1 VYESLLDVLR
11 SAISHRGPAAAQRW
25 FRHLLAIQDRTI
37 RTQLLADRISKLDAH
52 FAFIVLSEVIN
63 LSLRRDPRGREL
75 LLDLTTNRP
84 LAETLGYSSTRRIY
98 ELAREH
104 SRDDVARLFLSTATL
119 NPRAMPQR
127 FLAIQNQHMQDTS
140 IGWRKKL
147 ARGSDRMK
155 LDQLLFDRNSDVI
168 RILLANP
175 RIIERDVV
183 RIAAMRPANPENLV
197 VIFQN
202 AKWVSRY
209 HVKVALACNPWSP
222 IDVALACLPH
232 LMTQN
237 LSYAASNEKLAPEVR
252 EAAAQLLGAATK
264 KLSD

>member
-1 VYESLLDVLR
+1 VYEALLEVLR
-11 SAISHRGPAAAQRW
+11 STINRRGPAAAQQW

-37 RTQLLADRISKLDAH
+37 RTQLLADRLSSLDAH
-52 FAFIVLSEVIN
+52 FAFIVLREVID

-84 LAETLGYSSTRRIY
+84 LAETLGYTATRKLY

-104 SRDDVARLFLSTATL
+104 DRDDVARLFLSAEVL
-119 NPRAMPQR
+119 NPRAIPQR
-127 FLAIQNQHMQDTS
+127 FLATQNQHMQDTS
-140 IGWRKKL
+140 LGWRKKL
-147 ARGSDRMK
+147 ARGTDRMK

-168 RILLANP
+168 RILLENP
-175 RIIERDVV
+175 RLIERDVV

-197 VIFQN
+197 VVFQN
-202 AKWVSRY
+202 AKWISRY

-232 LMTQN
+232 LMTQD
-237 LSYAASNEKLAPEVR
+237 LSYAAGNEKLAPEVR
-252 EAAAQLLGAATK
+252 DAATQVLRDAR
-264 KLSD
+264 KLRN